1 VIGKLLPR
9 EALSADDV
17 SEMYALFGNFFEG
30 VSERRFRAD
39 LDEKQWIIRFTR
51 GSALCGFSSLR
62 FSRHIHREKR
72 IAVLSSGD
80 TIMAPEGRSTTV
92 LARTWIDAVNQLRG
106 IYGEPDLVWLLLVSG
121 FRTYRLLPVFWQEFY
136 PCYGRSTPASVQE
149 AMHSV
154 ASALFGAQY
163 SPADGVVRFQEP
175 QMLKP
180 EHNGIPAA
188 RCGDPHV
195 NFFVSRNPLHSQGDE
210 LVCWARLSQ
219 ENLTEAGARMWHA
232 TSGAPGMKHLGISG
246 IGSARVP
253 V

>member
-1 VIGKLLPR
+1 MIGKLLPR

-17 SEMYALFGNFFEG
+17 SEMYALFSNFFEG

-39 LDEKQWIIRFTR
+39 LDEKQWIIRFTQ

-62 FSRHIHREKR
+62 FSRHIHREKQ

-92 LARTWIDAVNQLRG
+92 LARTWIDAVNQLRSF
-106 IYGEPDLVWLLLVSG
+106 YGEPDLVWLLLVSG
-121 FRTYRLLPVFWQEFY
+121 FRTYRLLPLFWQEFY

-149 AMHSV
+149 DMHSV

-188 RCGDPHV
+188 RRDDPHV
-195 NFFVSRNPLHSQGDE
+195 NFFVSRNPLHCQGDE
-210 LVCWARLSQ
+210 LVCWARLCH

-232 TSGAPGMKHLGISG
+232 TSGRPGMKHDW
-246 IGSARVP
+246 APP

>member
-1 VIGKLLPR
+1 MIGKLLPR

-210 LVCWARLSQ
+210 LVCWARLSH